1 MEKTRNEWV
10 IHIWGKKRDTL
21 ELNDVEKYHIDLLRT
36 FQSQQKKFD
45 RILVNIALDDI
56 NDMNLFNFLKE
67 EVGKVLTA
75 GNTEFKYCQN
85 DSSQGEY
92 VTFRPYV
99 FDRIG
104 ENVNV
109 FYSHFKGYST
119 YLIIKRESFP
129 RRVSD
134 LSEMFWSYIMYR
146 YSLDNMKDVQNK
158 LKNNCVYCW
167 FIRKKNEDDRLKYYM
182 EYHKKLQ
189 ELVPGLNECV
199 ADDLNKHSPG
209 SFMWYNLKNIEK
221 ALKDKPLVKSISTDV
236 LLVEDENGNRCTHFC
251 ELYLMNFLKEDE
263 CYSAKDFNKEIDEME
278 DTLYVNLYPM
288 KTIGREYLKDFEK
301 YLIENNLL

>member
-1 MEKTRNEWV
+1 MESNRNEWV

-21 ELNDVEKYHIDLLRT
+21 ELNNVEKFHIDMLRM
-36 FQSQQKKFD
+36 FQPKQKKFD

-67 EVGKVLTA
+67 EVGKVLTT
-75 GNTEFKYCQN
+75 GNAEFKYCQN
-85 DSSQGEY
+85 NSKEGEY

-99 FDRIG
+99 FNRIG

-129 RRVSD
+129 TRVSD

-146 YSLDNMKDVQNK
+146 YSLDDIKDVQNK
-158 LKNNCVYCW
+158 LKNNSVYCW
-167 FIRKKNEDDRLKYYM
+167 YIKKEKEEKYCSL
-182 EYHKKLQ
+182 YHKTIQ
-189 ELVPGLNECV
+189 EFVPGIDKFV
-199 ADDLNKHSPG
+199 ADDLNKYSPG
-209 SFMWYNLKNIEK
+209 SFVWYNLKNIGES
-221 ALKDKPLVKSISTDV
+221 LKDKTLVTTISTDT
-236 LLVEDENGNRCTHFC
+236 LLKTDDEGANRCTHFC
-251 ELYLMNFLKEDE
+251 ELYLMNFLREDE
-263 CYSAKDFNKEIDEME
+263 CYSVKDFTKEINDME
-278 DTLYVNLYPM
+278 DTLYISLYPM

-301 YLIENNLL
+301 YLIENKLL